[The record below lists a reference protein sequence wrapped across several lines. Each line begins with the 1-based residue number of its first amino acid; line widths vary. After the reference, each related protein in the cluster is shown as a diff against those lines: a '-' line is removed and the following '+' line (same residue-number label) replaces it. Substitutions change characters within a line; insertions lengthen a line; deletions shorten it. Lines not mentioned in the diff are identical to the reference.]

1 MENLCNRENGKGRAV
16 MIRPIFGVV
25 ALLVALGLAS
35 TCRDTVYF
43 PTTPAPTP
51 TPTAT
56 ATPVPVPLNV
66 IEFRVNGNPTLARVR
81 YSNPV
86 DGLTLVSTIL
96 PYVISIQT
104 PQTTMFLSLEA
115 TPTSYP
121 ITVDVPFLSVQIFA
135 NGSLFR
141 EANSSSFLL
150 STISVSGT
158 WRK

>member
-1 MENLCNRENGKGRAV
+1 M
-16 MIRPIFGVV
+16 MIRPRFGVV
-25 ALLVALGLAS
+25 ALIVALAS
-35 TCRDTVYF
+35 IVGCRDTIIIPSPV
-43 PTTPAPTP
+43 PTP

-56 ATPVPVPLNV
+56 ASPTPVPLNV
-66 IEFRVNGNPTLARVR
+66 IEFRVNGNPSLARVR

-86 DGLTLVSTIL
+86 DGLTLVSTTL
-96 PYVISIQT
+96 PYEISIQT
-104 PQTTMFLSLEA
+104 AQTTMFVSLDA
-115 TPTSYP
+115 TPTNYP

-135 NGSLFR
+135 NGALFR